1 MLHSHTC
8 IHITTLT
15 TSLKQSFNHN
25 TYLRTTRAKSKS
37 GSCPSSSETCTRTR
51 ATTKSAH
58 EQPLEFR

>member
-1 MLHSHTC
+1 
-8 IHITTLT
+8 
-15 TSLKQSFNHN
+15 
-25 TYLRTTRAKSKS
+25 LRTTRAKSKS